1 MLSRDARSS
10 SSSSSSSRLY
20 YPDFHTDAFRT
31 MIYFITTKTTI
42 IVDCLNIKNSN
53 INHLVVFSFIFKKNS
68 RYSSKKTIYCYIFV
82 IVVVIY

>member
-10 SSSSSSSRLY
+10 SSLY

-31 MIYFITTKTTI
+31 MIYFITKKTTT

-53 INHLVVFSFIFKKNS
+53 IHHLVVFSFFFKKNIITI
-68 RYSSKKTIYCYIFV
+68 RKKQSTTVFLL
-82 IVVVIY
+82 